1 MPFSPEDLAQLGA
14 FVKSEVESAVAS
26 QVAVA
31 TAPKAETNTEAQNL
45 PENQPDYYVHLA
57 NGKVV
62 TSKDAGSTH
71 MTDPDT
77 GETVQVIGHFPV
89 GA

>member
-1 MPFSPEDLAQLGA
+1 MPFSPEDLAQLGD
-14 FVKSEVESAVAS
+14 FVKAQVAEAVSS
-26 QVAVA
+26 QVAEA
-31 TAPKAETNTEAQNL
+31 TAEKPQVNSEAQNL